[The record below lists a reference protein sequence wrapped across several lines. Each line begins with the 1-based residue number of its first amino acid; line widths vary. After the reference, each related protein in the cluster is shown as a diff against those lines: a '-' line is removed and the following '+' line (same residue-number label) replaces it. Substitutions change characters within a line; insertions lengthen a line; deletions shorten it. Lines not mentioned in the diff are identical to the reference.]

1 MWRSCVFQRNSK
13 ADDPL
18 RGHENEKLFPE
29 QKKKNTLTKNITA
42 TVPDAKENVCAHKYA
57 PEKHANQEV
66 GRSATFL

>member
-1 MWRSCVFQRNSK
+1 MSSRETVKQMILSGDTRMKSYFLNK
-13 ADDPL
+13 
-18 RGHENEKLFPE
+18 NKN
-29 QKKKNTLTKNITA
+29 KKNTLTKNITA